1 MAPQVPQYEPAQI
14 TAGDTIQWT
23 REFPDY
29 KSADGW
35 ALSYAF
41 RGEKGDGKLD
51 LTSQP
56 DQMGYL
62 TTITGA
68 QSGAMRPGV
77 WKWEAYITLG
87 SQRTTVGRGSTTV
100 TPNLAVID
108 SSQDLRTTAKKNY
121 DNAMEALANFRLGK
135 TVSLNGRVY
144 TQHDVDDLITYVDY
158 CTNQW
163 KLEEAGQ
170 TTGPDHPAG
179 DPRKIYVRLM
189 PHI

>member
-1 MAPQVPQYEPAQI
+1 MAPQVPAYEPLEFS
-14 TAGDTIQWT
+14 AGDTIQWT
-23 REFPDY
+23 REFPEH

-35 ALSYAF
+35 VLTYAF

-51 LTSQP
+51 LTAVPEQA
-56 DQMGYL
+56 GYL
-62 TTITGA
+62 TTITAA
-68 QSGAMRPGV
+68 QSGLMRPGV
-77 WKWEAYITLG
+77 WKWEAYVTNAG
-87 SQRTTVGRGSTTV
+87 VRNRVGKGSTTV
-100 TPNLAVID
+100 TPNLAVTD
-108 SSQDLRTTAKKNY
+108 FSQDLRTTAKKNY

-144 TQHDVDDLITYVDY
+144 TQHDVDDLIKYVDY

-163 KLEEAGQ
+163 KLEEAANV
-170 TTGPDHPAG
+170 TGPDHPAG